1 MSSKTKRRVSGR
13 VATSEETKGNPN
25 LTRRFSSA
33 TEFNPDYSQVKIGL
47 KRIGVLA
54 ATFIVILVALTFI
67 LK

>member
-13 VATSEETKGNPN
+13 VAASAETQGNPN
-25 LTRRFSSA
+25 LTRRFSST
-33 TEFNPDYSQVKIGL
+33 TEFNPDYSQVKVGL

-54 ATFIVILVALTFI
+54 ASFIVILIALTFI